1 MKHFKRTIFL
11 LAVMISLVSVNM
23 VWPQV
28 DVKPPKPIVEEI
40 TVEGMINGINCYAQ
54 GEVCPLSAYFYHH
67 LDIDDTYVFMTDTDV
82 YHITNLDKNIM
93 TLFLLKPVR
102 VTGKV
107 EKVSGSI
114 LLAKLEENKGGSWE
128 TVWSQAG
135 ARKEAT
141 HHTW

>member
-1 MKHFKRTIFL
+1 MKDLKRTIFL

-23 VWPQV
+23 VWAQAGAKAPKP
-28 DVKPPKPIVEEI
+28 DVKEI
-40 TVEGMINGINCYAQ
+40 AVEGIINGINCYAV
-54 GEVCPLSAYFYHH
+54 GKTCPLNAYH

-93 TLFLLKPVR
+93 TMFLMKPVR

-114 LLAKLEENKGGSWE
+114 LLAKLEENKDGSWE

-135 ARKEAT
+135 ARKEAV